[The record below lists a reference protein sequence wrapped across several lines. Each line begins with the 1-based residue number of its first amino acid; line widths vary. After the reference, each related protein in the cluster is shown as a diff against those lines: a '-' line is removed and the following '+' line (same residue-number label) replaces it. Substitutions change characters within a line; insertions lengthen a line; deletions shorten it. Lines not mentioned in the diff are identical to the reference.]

1 MLNYCCS
8 WNPSALE
15 RLLFSSSAGLLLLAQ
30 EVPDIVRRIVLS
42 ATPPSPLE
50 TEVWLL
56 KMPQS
61 NRCTKPA
68 MQQNPLVKMANASAP
83 SHSAVVRCK
92 YRSDLSRCDPL
103 NTLFIPE
110 GRGGRQRSP
119 SAHSL
124 IKLIMC
130 ELWHKGPHPS
140 LSRSLCE
147 TSRSLSVSMCRCII
161 SSEKLRGKS

>member
-30 EVPDIVRRIVLS
+30 EVPDIVRRIVLP

-56 KMPQS
+56 KMPRS
-61 NRCTKPA
+61 KRTKPA
-68 MQQNPLVKMANASAP
+68 MQQDPLVKMANASAP
-83 SHSAVVRCK
+83 SHSVVVRCK

-161 SSEKLRGKS
+161 SSEKLRGES